1 MSRVTVQPRPQ
12 GFSLKKRVGK
22 SPGDEV
28 GYRSVTQQGF
38 EVIRDALTPFLLSPS
53 VLPNFIDHPTVP
65 KNILRVTIF
74 DMLLLTKRFSK
85 ATVN

>member
-1 MSRVTVQPRPQ
+1 MGREKPW
-12 GFSLKKRVGK
+12 
-22 SPGDEV
+22 DEV

-38 EVIRDALTPFLLSPS
+38 EVIRDDTRRFDTLSAVTQCFAQFYWP
-53 VLPNFIDHPTVP
+53 VP
-65 KNILRVTIF
+65 KNILRVAIF